1 MNEQELRQWALARYG
16 SGTIADDLELARLLQ
31 EDVATVERDGDF
43 PADDDLPFD
52 AFTADLNER
61 LQRSSGTGSSLQAEW
76 RKAL

>member
-1 MNEQELRQWALARYG
+1 MNEQELREWTLARYG
-16 SGTIADDLELARLLQ
+16 SATIADDLELARLLR

-43 PADDDLPFD
+43 PLDDDLPFD
-52 AFTADLNER
+52 AFMADLNER